1 MSDFSEYKFT
11 DLDLNFLKNPVT
23 DDVSIKTD
31 DEAVKRS
38 IRNLLMLKKNE
49 KPFHPEINPGIYD
62 LLFENPGP
70 VVAVY
75 GKQKIQEAIRLYE
88 PRIDKLD
95 VNYNV
100 LGDTGTLVINIRFT
114 IVNQKAVYETNIK
127 LERTR

>member
-1 MSDFSEYKFT
+1 MADYTKNIFT
-11 DLDLNFLKNPVT
+11 DLDLNFSRNPVT
-23 DDVSIKTD
+23 GDVSIKND

-38 IRNLLMLKKNE
+38 IRNLLSLRKNE
-49 KPFHPEINPGIYD
+49 KLFHPEIDPGIYD
-62 LLFENPGP
+62 MLFENPGP
-70 VVAVY
+70 VMAVH
-75 GKQKIQEAIRLYE
+75 GRKKVEDAIRQYE

-100 LGDTGTLVINIRFT
+100 LGNSGTLVLNIRFT